1 MTEATWHAHKKCLL
15 KPCYMS
21 DLSPGIDTA
30 ALNKTEKFLLGAY
43 TLEMDSVL
51 KQAKSSKIILC

>member
-1 MTEATWHAHKKCLL
+1 
-15 KPCYMS
+15 MS

-30 ALNKTEKFLLGAY
+30 ALNKTEKFLLGPY
-43 TLEMDSVL
+43 TVEMDSVV